1 MGALWQDL
9 RYGWRMLR
17 TNPGFA
23 VVAVLTLAIGIGA
36 NTALFS
42 IIDGVMLR
50 PLPYPDSQN
59 LVLIWET
66 DANRGVTRGAVS
78 AADLLDWR
86 SMNHVFQEMSG
97 WRALFYTVAGKDGT
111 DQIWGAQVTANFFR
125 LLGVHPLAGRDF
137 DGEDEQPGH
146 EHVVILS
153 YAFWQRRFGG
163 SASAI
168 GEPIEI
174 NSAPYVVIGV
184 LPKGFT
190 LYGTNP
196 EYELWT
202 PLAMDRAHLNRQ
214 DTQWIIF
221 ARLRRGVPLAQAQA
235 NMETIVEAIKKE
247 YPAFDQE
254 MGVRVVEFQKD
265 LVSRFRPAFLLLL
278 GAVIFVLLISCANV
292 ANLMLTRAAKRER
305 EIAIRVVLGAG
316 RGKILRQLL
325 TESVLLGIL
334 GGVLGVLIAYGGLH
348 ILRAAL
354 PPQGRGQVPFSGR
367 VGINGA
373 ALAFTFGISL
383 LTGMVFGLIPAV
395 QGSRMELGESLKEGS
410 RGATGG
416 LRSRWTRAALAVS
429 EVALSLILLA
439 GASLLLRSFERMM
452 TQDMGFDP
460 SNVLT
465 MQIYLPEIR
474 YPQGARI
481 VNFFDQVID
490 RANAL
495 PGVQAASAV
504 NFLPLTGWNG
514 YCDFDIEGRSIPPSG
529 EHFTGQYRVVD
540 WRYFRTMKIPLK
552 DGRVFTA
559 ADGPEAPAVAMIN
572 EAMADRYWPNQNPV
586 GQQIR
591 LEFSTPLTTWDPQ
604 PHPGWL
610 TIVGVMG
617 DVRDWAWGQAKIGE
631 LILPALQN
639 PSRIMGLV
647 LRAQGGI
654 TPAGLTTGVRK
665 AVESVDPSQPVTDIH
680 TLDDYLSL
688 AVSQK
693 RINMLLL
700 GILAAIA
707 TLLAAI
713 GIYGVMAYSVA
724 QRSHEIG
731 IRLALG
737 AEPRDVLRMVV
748 RDGMRL
754 AGLGLVLGILG
765 ALAATRYLQGELY
778 GIKATDPLNLAM
790 VSVGLALIALVA
802 CYIPARRA
810 TKVDPLEALRYE

>member
-17 TNPGFA
+17 NNPGFA
-23 VVAVLTLAIGIGA
+23 IVAVLTLSIGIGA

-59 LVLIWET
+59 LVLVWET
-66 DANRGVTRGAVS
+66 DANRGVTRGTAS

-97 WRALFYTVAGKDGT
+97 WRALFYTVADKEGT

-125 LLGVHPLAGRDF
+125 TLGVHLLAGRDF
-137 DGEDEQPGH
+137 DSEDEQPGH
-146 EHVVILS
+146 EQVVILS

-168 GEPIEI
+168 GEPMEI
-174 NSAPYVVIGV
+174 NSTPYVVIGV

-202 PLAMDRAHLNRQ
+202 PLAFDRAHLNRQ
-214 DTQWIIF
+214 DSEWIIF
-221 ARLRRGVPLAQAQA
+221 ARLRHGVTLKQAQA
-235 NMETIVEAIKKE
+235 DMETIVEALKKE
-247 YPAFDQE
+247 YPAFGQE
-254 MGVRVVEFQKD
+254 IGVRVLEFQKD
-265 LVSRFRPAFLLLL
+265 LVSRSRPAFLLLL
-278 GAVIFVLLISCANV
+278 AAVIFVLLIACANV
-292 ANLMLTRAAKRER
+292 ANLTLTRVAKRER
-305 EIAIRVVLGAG
+305 EIAIRTVLGAG
-316 RGKILRQLL
+316 RNRIFRQLL
-325 TESVLLGIL
+325 TESMLLGVL
-334 GGVLGVLIAYGGLH
+334 GGVLGVFMAYGGLH

-354 PPQGRGQVPFSGR
+354 PPQGHGQIPFSGR
-367 VGINGA
+367 VGINGTV
-373 ALAFTFGISL
+373 LAFTLAISL
-383 LTGMVFGLIPAV
+383 LTGIAFGLVPAL
-395 QGSRMELGESLKEGS
+395 QISRTELSESLKEGG
-410 RGATGG
+410 RGSTSGR
-416 LRSRWTRAALAVS
+416 RSRWARSALVVS

-439 GASLLLRSFERMM
+439 GASLLLRSFVRVM
-452 TQDMGFDP
+452 TENMGFDP

-474 YPQGARI
+474 YSQSARV
-481 VNFFDQVID
+481 VNFYDQVID
-490 RANAL
+490 RAAAL

-504 NFLPLTGWNG
+504 DFLPLTGWNG
-514 YCDFDIEGRSIPPSG
+514 YCDFDIEGRATSASR
-529 EHFTGQYRVVD
+529 ERFTGQFRVVD
-540 WRYFRTMKIPLK
+540 WRYFQTMKIPVMA
-552 DGRVFTA
+552 GRSFTS
-559 ADGPEAPAVAMIN
+559 ADGPSAPGVVMVN
-572 EAMADRYWPNQNPV
+572 EAMAERYWPNQNPV
-586 GQQIR
+586 GQRIR
-591 LEFSTPLTTWDPQ
+591 LDFDTPLTSWDPQ

-610 TIVGVMG
+610 TVVGVMG
-617 DVRDWAWGQAKIGE
+617 DVRDWAWGQAKVGE
-631 LILPALQN
+631 VILPAAQD
-639 PSRIMGLV
+639 PSRMMGLV
-647 LRAQGGI
+647 VRAQRGI
-654 TPAGLTTGVRK
+654 KAAGLTTSVRK
-665 AVESVDPSQPVTDIH
+665 TVEGVDPSQPVTDVL
-680 TLDDYLSL
+680 TLNDYLSL

-693 RINMLLL
+693 RMNMLLL
-700 GILAAIA
+700 GFLATIA

-765 ALAATRYLQGELY
+765 ALAATRYLQSELY

-790 VSVGLALIALVA
+790 VSVGLALIALAA
-802 CYIPARRA
+802 CYVPARRA

>member
-23 VVAVLTLAIGIGA
+23 IVAVLTLAIGIGA

-66 DANRGVTRGAVS
+66 DANRGLTRGAASV
-78 AADLLDWR
+78 AELLDWR

-97 WRALFYTVAGKDGT
+97 WRGLFYTVAGKDGT
-111 DQIWGAQVTANFFR
+111 DQLWGAEVTGNFFR

-137 DGEDEQPGH
+137 DSEDEQPGH

-163 SASAI
+163 RASAI
-168 GEPIEI
+168 GEPMEI
-174 NSAPYVVIGV
+174 DSAPYVVIGV
-184 LPKGFT
+184 LPKDFT

-202 PLAMDRAHLNRQ
+202 TLTMDGAHLNRQ
-214 DTQWIIF
+214 DPQWIIF
-221 ARLRRGVPLAQAQA
+221 ARLRHGVALAQAQA
-235 NMETIVEAIKKE
+235 DMETIVEAIKKE
-247 YPAFDQE
+247 YPSFDQE
-254 MGVRVVEFQKD
+254 IGVRVVEFQKD

-278 GAVIFVLLISCANV
+278 AAVIFVLLIACANV
-292 ANLMLTRAAKRER
+292 ANLMLTQGAKRER

-325 TESVLLGIL
+325 TESVLLGII
-334 GGVLGVLIAYGGLH
+334 GGALGVLMAFGGLH

-354 PPQGRGQVPFSGR
+354 PPEGRGQVPFSGR
-367 VGINGA
+367 VGIDGA
-373 ALAFTFGISL
+373 VLAFTFGISL
-383 LTGMVFGLIPAV
+383 LTGIVFGLIPAV
-395 QGSRMELGESLKEGS
+395 QVSRTELGESLKEGS
-410 RGATGG
+410 RGSIGG
-416 LRSRWTRAALAVS
+416 LRTRWTRSALVIS

-439 GASLLLRSFERMM
+439 GASLLLRSFVRMM
-452 TQDMGFDP
+452 TRDLGFDS

-465 MQIYLPEIR
+465 MQIYLPESR
-474 YPQGARI
+474 YSESARV

-490 RANAL
+490 RASVL
-495 PGVQAASAV
+495 PGVQTASAV

-514 YCDFDIEGRSIPPSG
+514 YCDFDIEGRAIPPSG
-529 EHFTGQYRVVD
+529 EHFTGEYRVVD

-552 DGRVFTA
+552 GGRAFTA
-559 ADGPEAPAVAMIN
+559 ADGPTAPGVAIIN
-572 EAMADRYWPNQNPV
+572 EAMVDRYWPDQNPV

-591 LEFSTPLTTWDPQ
+591 LEFTTPLTTWDPQ

-631 LILPALQN
+631 IILPAPQN

-647 LRAQGGI
+647 VRAQRGI
-654 TPAGLTTGVRK
+654 TPAGLTTSVRRT
-665 AVESVDPSQPVTDIH
+665 VESVDPSQPVTEIH

-693 RINMLLL
+693 RMNMLLL

-765 ALAATRYLQGELY
+765 ALAATRYLQSELY

-810 TKVDPLEALRYE
+810 TRVDPLEALRYE